1 MVLCGSLPSRR
12 YRGIYHDIGKQE
24 LRFISC
30 HKPLEGVLLPESPP
44 RVLHDQTFM
53 KCFVT
58 LWTQKNMF
66 ELSVLLLS
74 FAWYSRARACHTSM
88 IYAHTFFPERSWS
101 WISTK
106 SATPPDTALAGM
118 LPPPNSSASDSD
130 AAARALLAG
139 REETW
144 RAMK

>member
-1 MVLCGSLPSRR
+1 MNAYIYTYIYTCIYAHARAHTLTQPST
-12 YRGIYHDIGKQE
+12 HLKPQE
-24 LRFISC
+24 LHT
-30 HKPLEGVLLPESPP
+30 HK
-44 RVLHDQTFM
+44 
-53 KCFVT
+53 
-58 LWTQKNMF
+58 NIF

-74 FAWYSRARACHTSM
+74 FAWYSRARVCHTSM

-144 RAMK
+144 RAMKERRIGEEVKKVGVSNL